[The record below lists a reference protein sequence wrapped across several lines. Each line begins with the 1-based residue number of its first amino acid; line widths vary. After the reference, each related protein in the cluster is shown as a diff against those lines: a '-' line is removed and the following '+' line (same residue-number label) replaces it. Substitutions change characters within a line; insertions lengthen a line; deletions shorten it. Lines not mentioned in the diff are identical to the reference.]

1 MSPVV
6 AGLKPARP
14 LRAGVSPS
22 FMITTALAPALIAFW
37 IFTTKSQVPRWT
49 SAIAPAVKP
58 AKSAASQPLVEP
70 PGPPGLG
77 TDEVDGDQ
85 RPRHVGVVGR
95 REARRGLEL
104 EPGRV
109 RRAADDAEDGRRA
122 RARVVVGEVVVV
134 RPRSRRPRGARLT

>member
-22 FMITTALAPALIAFW
+22 FMRTIAEAPALIAFW

-49 SAIAPAVKP
+49 SAIAPTGKP

-70 PGPPGLG
+70 VGAPGLG
-77 TDEVDGDQ
+77 IFRSTAVSGAVTSLLSAGSRLVGAWNWKPSAYDGPPTTLRTD
-85 RPRHVGVVGR
+85 GV
-95 REARRGLEL
+95 RG
-104 EPGRV
+104 PV
-109 RRAADDAEDGRRA
+109 
-122 RARVVVGEVVVV
+122 
-134 RPRSRRPRGARLT
+134 